1 MTAIAIDTTAAEA
14 QLDGIASSAAA
25 RAGDVVA
32 QNGAALLA
40 AVQARLPAKLA
51 DSMQLTV
58 NASDTGATA
67 TITSDAPYARL
78 REYGG
83 RIAVPEIVPVAAKV
97 LAFAFKGKLIFARHT
112 KPHEID
118 MQAHPSLAPALED
131 IAPQFRA
138 DLEGVLSDIAS

>member
-1 MTAIAIDTTAAEA
+1 MKAIEIDKAQAEA

-32 QNGAALLA
+32 QNGAALLS

-51 DSMQLTV
+51 DSVRLTV
-58 NASDTGATA
+58 SASDAGATA
-67 TITSDAPYARL
+67 SITSDGPFARL

-97 LAFAFKGKLIFARHT
+97 LAFPFKGKLVFARHT
-112 KPHEID
+112 QPHVID
-118 MQAHPSLAPALED
+118 MQAHPSLAPALDE
-131 IAPQFRA
+131 IAPQFHA
-138 DLEGVLSDIAS
+138 DLGDALSEIAS

>member
-1 MTAIAIDTTAAEA
+1 MIMIEIDTTAAEA

-40 AVQARLPAKLA
+40 AVQARLPAKLG
-51 DSMQLTV
+51 DSVRLTV
-58 NASDTGATA
+58 STSEAGTTA
-67 TITSDAPYARL
+67 TITSDAPFARI

-97 LAFAFKGKLIFARHT
+97 LAFPFKGKLVFARAT
-112 KPHEID
+112 QPHEID
-118 MQAHPSLAPALED
+118 MQAHPALGPALDD
-131 IAPQFRA
+131 IAPQFLEDMRA
-138 DLEGVLSDIAS
+138 SVQTSI